1 MKKTGTEDSFEASNE
16 EIETVP
22 VAKGEVIGSSAPNPS
37 VESDVRSIIAALLGI
52 PPDDMDEH
60 RLLEDYGMD
69 SVLALQ
75 LLHHLQARIS
85 SEIGM
90 DDLNKCHTLQ
100 DVISLSLNPTHP
112 EHERKLVPDTP

>member
-1 MKKTGTEDSFEASNE
+1 MKNTVTEDSFEASNE

-22 VAKGEVIGSSAPNPS
+22 VAKAEAIESTAPNPS
-37 VESDVRSIIAALLGI
+37 VESEIRSIMAALLGI
-52 PPDDMDEH
+52 PPDNMDEH
-60 RLLEDYGMD
+60 RSLEDYGMD

-90 DDLNKCHTLQ
+90 NDLNKCHTLQ
-100 DVISLSLNPTHP
+100 DVISLSLNPMHP